1 MRTDLGWRLD
11 PSVTFLNHGS
21 YGACPTAVLAVQHDL
36 RDRMEAEPVRFLYHD
51 LPGLLDEARVARCPP
66 SHCGKPN
73 VSCILT
79 KVPNPKWPIEPTQKP
94 TCDALNCRTPRKV

>member
-36 RDRMEAEPVRFLYHD
+36 RDRMEAEPLQRV
-51 LPGLLDEARVARCPP
+51 LPVHSLSGVLEAGRHAVDGELDEVQYPA
-66 SHCGKPN
+66 
-73 VSCILT
+73 
-79 KVPNPKWPIEPTQKP
+79 
-94 TCDALNCRTPRKV
+94 ALRIVRREASQASE